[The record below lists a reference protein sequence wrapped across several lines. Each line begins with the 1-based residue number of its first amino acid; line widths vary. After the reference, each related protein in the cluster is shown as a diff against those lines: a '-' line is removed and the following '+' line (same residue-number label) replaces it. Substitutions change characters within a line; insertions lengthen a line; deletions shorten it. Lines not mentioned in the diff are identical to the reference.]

1 MIASKTHVHL
11 LSDRGKS
18 IWIICCTKLQGKQSL
33 VPGGGSRGE
42 RMFLSM
48 LSSFRRLSMVR
59 LELTQTGLAP
69 PITEQGTGLAGHADV
84 TTTGL

>member
-1 MIASKTHVHL
+1 
-11 LSDRGKS
+11 
-18 IWIICCTKLQGKQSL
+18 
-33 VPGGGSRGE
+33 
-42 RMFLSM
+42 MFLSM